1 MKLFRKS
8 EAPWHTACVD
18 IVGESGWDTPGFKM
32 LACDAKDQV
41 ACTAAARGWRIFEQ
55 PMPAVLCAL
64 LSSVKPGIFVDVGAN
79 TGFYSLLA
87 LAVSS
92 RVTVVAYEPL
102 ASVRAILLKNLA
114 LNKAALKTAARSRI
128 SPRALSDATGRARL
142 FLPDQGHGLVETS
155 ASLSATFKESV
166 HGYETIRRTTLDVDF
181 RTSRRV
187 GFIKVDAE
195 GHDLKVLSG
204 ARSLLLRD
212 RPIVFVEV
220 LWGADEEKLTALL
233 KHVGYVDVIMRP
245 TEIIGPQPEVRHDT
259 FGWNHIWLP
268 QEQADVHVESIM
280 AARES
285 VQVDWAPSVS
295 VPPPPPTPPSGRET
309 IFGWRRREESQPQTI
324 MI

>member
-1 MKLFRKS
+1 
-8 EAPWHTACVD
+8 
-18 IVGESGWDTPGFKM
+18 
-32 LACDAKDQV
+32 
-41 ACTAAARGWRIFEQ
+41 
-55 PMPAVLCAL
+55 
-64 LSSVKPGIFVDVGAN
+64 
-79 TGFYSLLA
+79 
-87 LAVSS
+87 
-92 RVTVVAYEPL
+92 
-102 ASVRAILLKNLA
+102 
-114 LNKAALKTAARSRI
+114 
-128 SPRALSDATGRARL
+128 
-142 FLPDQGHGLVETS
+142 
-155 ASLSATFKESV
+155 V

-295 VPPPPPTPPSGRET
+295 VPPPRPSPRSGRET